1 MFVVAPDEIGDAP
14 VTTRQA
20 CALNR
25 TVRALLGEGGACETL
40 GASLP
45 YDASDGQYLVDS
57 ASVCFEQG
65 VYTMCS
71 LYHTASFMAPY
82 RLRARQFVIECRL
95 QERQSAKLQLSGP

>member
-20 CALNR
+20 CVLNR

-45 YDASDGQYLVDS
+45 YDASDG
-57 ASVCFEQG
+57 
-65 VYTMCS
+65 
-71 LYHTASFMAPY
+71 
-82 RLRARQFVIECRL
+82 
-95 QERQSAKLQLSGP
+95 